1 VKARSL
7 PLIGALS
14 ALFLIAAATPAAAA
28 SPAVGAVYALTNA
41 AGGNAV
47 LAFERHPDG
56 SLGELGSFATGGL
69 GSGGGLG
76 SQGAV
81 VLSDDGRLLVAVD
94 AGSDEISSFTV
105 GTDGTL
111 TLVDRVPSGGDHPI
125 SVTVWNGL
133 AYALNDGGAGNI
145 AGFTIDGSG
154 DLAPIAGSS
163 RPLSAAGVAPA
174 QVAFSPDGESLAVTE
189 KDTNRI
195 TTYAVDADGL
205 AGSPTFIAS
214 AGATP
219 FGFAFDDRGRIFVS
233 EAFGG
238 AADASTLS
246 SYAVADG
253 AAALIDGPD
262 ATTESAACWVAVTK
276 NGQFA
281 YTANTGS
288 GTISGFA
295 IAQDGSVSLITP
307 DGATGIT
314 GGAPADLAMS
324 ANGRFLYARV
334 GGASPAV
341 AAFRVGGQGD
351 LSPLGTIALPAGVV
365 GMAGR

>member
-1 VKARSL
+1 MKARSV

-14 ALFLIAAATPAAAA
+14 ALLLIAAAAPAAAA
-28 SPAVGAVYALTNA
+28 DPAVGAVYALTNA

-56 SLGELGSFATGGL
+56 TLGELGSFATGGL

-94 AGSDEISSFTV
+94 AGSDEISSFTL

-111 TLVDRVPSGGDHPI
+111 TLADRVPSGGDHPI
-125 SVTVWNGL
+125 SVTVRDGL

-163 RPLSAAGVAPA
+163 RSLSAAGVAPA
-174 QVAFSPDGESLAVTE
+174 QVEFSPNGETLVVTE
-189 KDTNRI
+189 KATSLI

-205 AGSPTFIAS
+205 AGAPTSVAS
-214 AGATP
+214 AGTTP
-219 FGFAFDDRGRIFVS
+219 FGFAFDGRGRIFVS

-238 AADASTLS
+238 AAGASTLS
-246 SYAVADG
+246 SYSVSG
-253 AAALIDGPD
+253 GGAALIDGPD
-262 ATTESAACWVAVTK
+262 ATTQSAACWVAVTK

-295 IAQDGSVSLITP
+295 ISQDGSVSLITA
-307 DGATGIT
+307 DGATGTT

-324 ANGRFLYARV
+324 ANGRYLYARV
-334 GGASPAV
+334 GGAGPAI
-341 AAFRVGGQGD
+341 AAFRVGGRGD
-351 LSPLGTIALPAGVV
+351 LSPLGTVALPAGVV
-365 GMAGR
+365 GLAGR

>member
-1 VKARSL
+1 MKVRSI
-7 PLIGALS
+7 PFIGAVS
-14 ALFLIAAATPAAAA
+14 AMLVAVVAAPVAAAN
-28 SPAVGAVYALTNA
+28 PAVGAVYALSNA
-41 AGGNAV
+41 PAGNAV
-47 LAFERHPDG
+47 LAFSRHADG
-56 SLGELGSFATGGL
+56 TLSELGSFATGGL

-105 GTDGTL
+105 DTQGSL
-111 TLVDRVPSGGDHPI
+111 TIADRVASGGDHPI
-125 SVTVWNGL
+125 SVTIHDGL
-133 AYALNDGGAGNI
+133 VYALNDGGAGNI

-163 RPLSAAGVAPA
+163 RPLSGAGVAPA
-174 QVAFSPDGESLAVTE
+174 QVEFSPDGESLVVTE
-189 KDTNRI
+189 KGTNRI
-195 TTYAVDADGL
+195 TTYAVDADGV
-205 AGSPTFIAS
+205 AGTPTFIAS

-219 FGFAFDDRGRIFVS
+219 FGFAFDDRGRIYVS

-238 AADASTLS
+238 APNASTLS
-246 SYAVADG
+246 VYSVFDG
-253 AAALIDGPD
+253 GTTLIDGPN
-262 ATTESAACWVAVTK
+262 ATTESAACWVVVTK

-307 DGATGIT
+307 DGATGTT
-314 GGAPADLAMS
+314 GGGPADLALS
-324 ANGRFLYARV
+324 ANGRFMYARV

-341 AAFRVGGQGD
+341 AAFRIGGRGD
-351 LSPLGTIALPAGVV
+351 LEPLGSVTVPAGVV
-365 GMAGR
+365 GLAGT